1 MGKTCFKGLTH
12 GHAEPVTM
20 KVGIDTSGPFLL
32 NISPACS
39 PLNLLL
45 GCGRLTT
52 DGSFNENRYLQR

>member
-20 KVGIDTSGPFLL
+20 KAGIDSSALL
-32 NISPACS
+32 NISLACS
-39 PLNLLL
+39 PLDLLL
-45 GCGRLTT
+45 GCGHLTT